1 MDRVS
6 TIEQAADEFIYDF
19 GEQAVEVL
27 QSRAEAAAELHDD
40 VAAETW
46 RKSADAAARKLSE
59 RKDQQEPFTAARE

>member
-1 MDRVS
+1 MARVP
-6 TIEQAADEFIYDF
+6 TIEEAADEFIEDF

-59 RKDQQEPFTAARE
+59 REHQQEASTAARE